1 MFNVSKEL
9 IIVVVVVLLIF
20 GPKQIP
26 KLAKMIGGSM
36 KSVRDGIEGKV
47 EDEDEAA
54 APKAAASAE
63 VAAEDPAAEL
73 ARLRAENAKLTAA
86 AK

>member
-1 MFNVSKEL
+1 MFNISKEL
-9 IIVVVVVLLIF
+9 IIVAVVVMLIF

-47 EDEDEAA
+47 EDDDEAA
-54 APKAAASAE
+54 APKAVVSAE
-63 VAAEDPAAEL
+63 AATEDPADEL
-73 ARLRAENAKLTAA
+73 ARLRAENAKLAA
-86 AK
+86 AAE

>member
-1 MFNVSKEL
+1 MFNISKEL
-9 IIVVVVVLLIF
+9 IIVAVVVMLIF

-47 EDEDEAA
+47 EGDDETA
-54 APKAAASAE
+54 APKAAVTAE
-63 VAAEDPAAEL
+63 ANAEDPAEEL
-73 ARLRAENAKLTAA
+73 ARLKAENARLAAA